1 MSSEAEQRLAVL
13 QRFTE
18 LGAGFQVATADLEIR
33 GAGELLG
40 AKQSGLVA
48 AVGFDTYA
56 RILEEAVAELR
67 GQPIRTEHDPEIS
80 VDVPAFLPDDYIPDT
95 GQRLEF
101 YRRLAQAG
109 DEDDVRSIEAE
120 LEDRYGRLPEEA
132 QLLRE
137 VMIDK
142 TLVRKIG
149 ARGYELGAVRMVLSI
164 GADPRLDPAKVMKLV
179 QRKDSR
185 WKLTPNMRV
194 SYAFTEAERENRM
207 AAARI
212 RLHEMLACVAA

>member
-1 MSSEAEQRLAVL
+1 M
-13 QRFTE
+13 
-18 LGAGFQVATADLEIR
+18 
-33 GAGELLG
+33 
-40 AKQSGLVA
+40 A

-67 GQPIRTEHDPEIS
+67 GQPIRAEHDPEIS
-80 VDVPAFLPDDYIPDT
+80 VDVPAFLPDDFIPDT

-101 YRRLAQAG
+101 YRRLAQAA
-109 DEDDVRSIEAE
+109 DEDEVRAIEAE

-132 QLLRE
+132 NLLRE

-149 ARGYELGAVRMVLSI
+149 ARGYELGPVRMVLTL
-164 GADPRLDPAKVMKLV
+164 GADPRLDPAKVMKLI

-185 WKLTPNMRV
+185 WKLSPDMRL
-194 SYAFTEAERENRM
+194 SYAFTEAEREDRM
-207 AAARI
+207 TAARG
-212 RLHEMLACVAA
+212 RLREILACATR